1 MSRLDNV
8 TAKDYMSTEL
18 LTFTPDMEL
27 MSAIN
32 QLAKRRISG
41 APVLDAGGKIVGL
54 LSEKDCLK
62 VCVTAGYEGVPGGL
76 VQEYMSTKVVTVDVD
91 ASLLEVA
98 SMFVGSAFKRY
109 PVMRDGKLVGQIS
122 RSDVLRAINDL
133 C

>member
-27 MSAIN
+27 MTAIN
-32 QLAKRRISG
+32 LLAKRRISG
-41 APVLDAGGKIVGL
+41 APVLDASGKVVGL

-62 VCVTAGYEGVPGGL
+62 VCIAAGYEGVPGGL
-76 VQEYMSTKVVTVDVD
+76 VQEYMSSKVVTVDVD
-91 ASLLEVA
+91 TTLLEVA
-98 SMFVGSAFKRY
+98 SMFVGSPYKRY
-109 PVMRDGKLVGQIS
+109 PVMRGGKLVGQIS

>member
-27 MSAIN
+27 MTAIN
-32 QLAKRRISG
+32 LLAKRRISG
-41 APVLDAGGKIVGL
+41 APVLDGSGKVVGL

-62 VCVTAGYEGVPGGL
+62 VCIAAGYEGVPSGM
-76 VQEYMSTKVVTVDVD
+76 VQEYMSSKVVTVDVD
-91 ASLLEVA
+91 TSLLEVA
-98 SMFVGSAFKRY
+98 SMFVGSPYKRY

>member
-18 LTFTPDMEL
+18 LTFTPDME
-27 MSAIN
+27 MMTAIN

-41 APVLDAGGKIVGL
+41 APVLDGSGRIVGI

-62 VCVTAGYEGVPGGL
+62 VCIAAGYEGVPGGL
-76 VQEYMSTKVVTVDVD
+76 VQEYMSSKVVTVDAD

-98 SMFVGSAFKRY
+98 SLFVNSPFKRL
-109 PVMRDGKLVGQIS
+109 PVMKNGRLAGQIS
-122 RSDVLRAINDL
+122 RSDVLRAVNDL